1 MEQEAVLRAV
11 DVGVR
16 FGGVV
21 ALEGVSI
28 EIAPGEIVGLI
39 GANGAGKSTLINVV
53 SGFQRPSTGR
63 VSLGAISLLR
73 LPPHKVA
80 RAGVV
85 RTFQAVRLFSEL
97 TVAENVAAVAAVR
110 REPAALAG
118 RLLEAVGLASDAGR
132 KAAALSYS
140 GQRKLAIA
148 RALALSP
155 RFLLLDEPAAGMAP
169 DEARLL
175 GAALRELVADRGI
188 GLLLV
193 EHNMDL
199 VMAVCG
205 RLVVLDV
212 GRVIAAGTPAAVRA
226 DPLVRAAY
234 LGGVPHGTA

>member
-1 MEQEAVLRAV
+1 MEQQPALRAV

-28 EIAPGEIVGLI
+28 EIMPGEIVGLI
-39 GANGAGKSTLINVV
+39 GANGAGKSTLINVI
-53 SGFQRPSTGR
+53 SGFQRPSTGG
-63 VSLGAISLLR
+63 VWLGDRGLLR
-73 LPPHKVA
+73 LPPHQVA
-80 RAGVV
+80 RAGIV

-110 REPAALAG
+110 GEPAALAEE
-118 RLLEAVGLASDAGR
+118 LLATVGLADAAGR

-140 GQRKLAIA
+140 DQRKLAIA

-155 RFLLLDEPAAGMAP
+155 RFLLLDEPAAGMSP
-169 DEARLL
+169 DEA
-175 GAALRELVADRGI
+175 AALGVALRDLVAGRGI

-212 GRVIAAGTPAAVRA
+212 GRVIAAGTPTAVRA